1 MEMARPS
8 ERMMERAKR
17 DIPQKWG
24 KVARDAKLKVD

>member
-1 MEMARPS
+1 MDMASPS
-8 ERMMERAKR
+8 KRMLEQAKR

>member
-1 MEMARPS
+1 METASPS
-8 ERMMERAKR
+8 ERTMEQAKR